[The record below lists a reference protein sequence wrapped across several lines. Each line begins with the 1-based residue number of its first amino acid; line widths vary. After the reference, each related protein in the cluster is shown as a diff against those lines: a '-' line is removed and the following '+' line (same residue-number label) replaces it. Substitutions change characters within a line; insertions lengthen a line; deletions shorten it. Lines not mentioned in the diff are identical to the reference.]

1 MRDFHTLPAEQKEQY
16 SVQLNDYAKRLGG
29 TNFLLSLIESIQES
43 SPHPLTLNSRE
54 FSTSTTKLKWN
65 KVIFNDK
72 FQLLTKIRKDTSEEG
87 NLLPKKDSKEFKKI
101 LNLLRTM
108 KPIVFTVMPL
118 RREDGEGFIF
128 QPLVHNDALDTRLN
142 FIFEILFFASVEN
155 AKTILNYQTR
165 P

>member
-1 MRDFHTLPAEQKEQY
+1 MRDFHTLPAEQKEHY
-16 SVQLNDYAKRLGG
+16 AAQLNAYAKRLGG

-43 SPHPLTLNSRE
+43 SPHPLTRNSRE
-54 FSTSTTKLKWN
+54 FSTSATKLKWN

-72 FQLLTKIRKDTSEEG
+72 LQLLTKIRKEASEEG
-87 NLLPKKDSKEFKKI
+87 NLLPKQASKGFKKA

-108 KPIVFTVMPL
+108 KPIVFTVVPL

-128 QPLVHNDALDTRLN
+128 QPLVRNEALDTRLN
-142 FIFEILFFASVEN
+142 FIFEILFFTSVEN